1 MLAAMT
7 DTRSQ
12 ADPSPRVMVLG
23 MGDTGAACARYFARQ
38 GLVAAFFDTRNTPPA
53 LAAIQQAMPDA
64 ICYRGPELPE
74 LPRTVERVVVSP
86 GTPLGLPLLA
96 TARERGVPV
105 ESDID
110 LFMQEARAPV
120 VGITGSN
127 GKSTVTAMLAAA
139 LDSARWRVA
148 AGGNLGPPALDLLGE
163 DPEVYALEMSSFQL
177 ERSRP
182 PQLAV
187 AALLNLSP
195 DHLDL
200 HGDYPNYVAAK
211 ARILSRA
218 QRVVINRD
226 DPALEALLPA
236 GVGVTGFTL
245 GAPSTG
251 DFGLRSHGG
260 RDYLAC
266 GRALL
271 LATDEL
277 QVAGRHNQANALA
290 ALAIG
295 AAVGADLANML
306 GGLREFRGLAHRMQ
320 RVASREGVTWI
331 NDSKATNVGAAVAS
345 IAGIEA
351 PLVLI
356 AGGDAK
362 AADFEPLADCLTD
375 RRAEVVLI
383 GRDRDQLAAALAGIC
398 PCHYADDMTA
408 AVRKAASIADR
419 GWTVLLAP
427 AAASLDMFSNF
438 AARGD
443 AFAAAVRELDA

>member
-7 DTRSQ
+7 DMREQ
-12 ADPSPRVMVLG
+12 AEPSPRVMVLG
-23 MGDTGAACARYFARQ
+23 MGDTGAACARYFAQQ
-38 GLVAAFFDTRNTPPA
+38 GLPVAFFDTRSTPPA
-53 LAAIQQAMPDA
+53 MAEIQRVMPDA
-64 ICYRGPELPE
+64 VCYRGSETPE
-74 LPRTVERVVVSP
+74 LPRTVERLVVSP
-86 GTPLGLPLLA
+86 GIPLDLPLLRK
-96 TARERGVPV
+96 ARARGLAID
-105 ESDID
+105 SDID

-139 LDSARWRVA
+139 LRNAGWRVA
-148 AGGNLGPPALDLLGE
+148 AGGNLGPPALDLLAA
-163 DPEVYALEMSSFQL
+163 DPEVYALELSSFQL
-177 ERSRP
+177 ERSRLLE
-182 PQLAV
+182 LAA

-200 HGDYPNYVAAK
+200 HGDYSSYVQAK

-218 QRVVINRD
+218 QQLVINRD
-226 DPALEALLPA
+226 DPALAALLPA

-245 GAPSTG
+245 GEPSTG
-251 DFGLRSHGG
+251 DFGLRTHNG
-260 RDYLAC
+260 REYLAC

-271 LATDEL
+271 LGTDEL
-277 QVAGRHNQANALA
+277 RVAGRHNQANALA
-290 ALAIG
+290 ALALG
-295 AAVGADLANML
+295 AAIGADLANML

-320 RVASREGVTWI
+320 LVASREGVSWI

-345 IAGIEA
+345 IAGVDT

-362 AADFEPLADCLTD
+362 AADLQPLADCLEG
-375 RRAEVVLI
+375 RRVEVVLI
-383 GRDRDQLAAALAGIC
+383 GKDREQLAAVLAGVC
-398 PCHYADDMTA
+398 PCHRADDMNA
-408 AVRKAASIADR
+408 AVAKAASIADR

-427 AAASLDMFSNF
+427 AAASLDMFSNY

-443 AFAAAVRELDA
+443 AFVQAVRELAS